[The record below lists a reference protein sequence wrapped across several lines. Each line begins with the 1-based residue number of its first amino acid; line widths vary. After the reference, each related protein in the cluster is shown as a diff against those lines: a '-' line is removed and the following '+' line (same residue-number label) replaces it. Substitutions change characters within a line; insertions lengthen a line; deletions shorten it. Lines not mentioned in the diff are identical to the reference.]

1 MNVYNNTRQ
10 FILDKYSIDLD
21 QEQPDYRLSDG
32 NSKLKADGI
41 VSFNLIPIIHC
52 PMAGAC
58 KSFCYATVGQQAFK
72 NGVLRRARA
81 FLATTKADFVPR
93 MIQEVSTAVRRGA
106 RAVRVHDSGDFY
118 SYEYMLQWFEIA
130 RANPSV
136 RFYAYTKM
144 VALVRLA
151 HKAGFVPDNFRLI
164 QSLGGLADKQIDR
177 SLPHSRIFSSL
188 DGLLAAGY
196 SDASESDAPAAF
208 GDSPL
213 IGLVIHGARSK
224 RFDASVMDNTTAKDT
239 KVSVTGAA

>member
-1 MNVYNNTRQ
+1 MSIYNNTRQ
-10 FILDKYSIDLD
+10 FILDKYSIDLNN
-21 QEQPDYRLSDG
+21 ERPDYRLSDG

-72 NGVLRRARA
+72 SGVLRRARA

-93 MIQEVSTAVRRGA
+93 MVTEVQKAVKKGA
-106 RAVRVHDSGDFY
+106 RAVRIHDSGDFY
-118 SYEYMLQWFEIA
+118 SYEYMLAWFEIA

-144 VALVRLA
+144 VSLVRMA
-151 HKAGFVPDNFRLI
+151 YKAGLVPDNFRLI
-164 QSLGGLADKQIDR
+164 QSLGGIADKQIDR

-188 DGLLAAGY
+188 DELLAAGY

-208 GDSPL
+208 GSSPL
-213 IGLVIHGARSK
+213 IGLIIHGAKSK
-224 RFDASVMDNTTAKDT
+224 RFDAKTMETA
-239 KVSVTGAA
+239 A